1 MKSTLQTI
9 ATNIQF
15 IEIHILC
22 INHVLI
28 IIISLLYYIM
38 YYVVR

>member
-15 IEIHILC
+15 IEIHILY

-28 IIISLLYYIM
+28 IILLLLYCIM
-38 YYVVR
+38 YYAVR